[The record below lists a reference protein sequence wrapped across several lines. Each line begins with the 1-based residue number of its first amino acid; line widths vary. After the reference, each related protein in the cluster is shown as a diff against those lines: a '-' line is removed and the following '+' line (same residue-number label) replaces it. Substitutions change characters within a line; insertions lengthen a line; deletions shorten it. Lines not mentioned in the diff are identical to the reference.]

1 MNSHRIVLAVL
12 LALLAAT
19 SPAASARPTIVGGT
33 PASPGE
39 YPAQG
44 WLLADIDP
52 TPGFD
57 AECGGTLVAS
67 RWFLTAAHCVVG
79 ATGFIVLLGD
89 TDVTEPNT
97 DWYGVNGAEVNS
109 AYNEITQQNDVAML
123 KLSRPAPYQP
133 LRVIG
138 PNESPSW
145 AAGTVARIIGWG
157 TTEEGGNA
165 SDVLLKADVPI
176 VADSTCA
183 TAYALHAPPVD
194 PSTMLC
200 AGDGVHDTCQ
210 GDSGGPLMVRD
221 AAGNWALAGI
231 TSWGEGCARP
241 EYPGVYTRLG
251 APALNAWV
259 SAHYPRAS
267 FTVGAANSGAPT
279 TFTSTSFHPE
289 PNGYVS
295 FMWDFNGDGVYRDG
309 AGGATTTWVFAEGG
323 PHTVGLQ
330 ALSAPGESQVAR
342 QVVYVN
348 WSPTV
353 DAGPERTVPEGGR
366 IVLRAS
372 GTDREGQ
379 SLTYAWDLG
388 TRPGPPNLT
397 TPGPNPTFSAAGMD
411 GPTRRTTL
419 VQACDSAGGCG
430 RDIGLV
436 RVTNVRPRVN
446 AGPNRRVKRRKKSRF
461 RVRASDPGP
470 DRLRATWRFGDGT
483 RPVSGFAVKHA
494 FRRAGRYRVT
504 VKVVDDDKGARTDAL
519 IVRVRR

>member
-1 MNSHRIVLAVL
+1 VP
-12 LALLAAT
+12 T
-19 SPAASARPTIVGGT
+19 RPEIVGGT

-44 WLLADIDP
+44 WLLADFGP

-79 ATGFIVLLGD
+79 ATAFTVLLGD
-89 TDVTEPNT
+89 IDVTDPNT
-97 DWYGVNGAEVNS
+97 DWYGVVGVEVNN
-109 AYNEITQQNDVAML
+109 AYDEITQQNDVAML

-145 AAGTVARIIGWG
+145 AAGTQARIIGWG
-157 TTEEGGNA
+157 TTQEGGTT

-183 TAYALHAPPVD
+183 TAYALHAPLVD
-194 PSTMLC
+194 PNTMVC

-221 AAGNWALAGI
+221 AAGNWVLAGI

-267 FTVGAANSGAPT
+267 FTVGAASSGAPT
-279 TFTSTSFHPE
+279 AFTSTSFHPE

-295 FMWDFNGDGVYRDG
+295 FSWDFNGDGVYGERS
-309 AGGATTTWVFAEGG
+309 GATADWVFAEGG
-323 PHTVGLQ
+323 PHNVGIQ
-330 ALSAPGESQVAR
+330 AISAPGESQVAR
-342 QVVYVN
+342 QVVNVN
-348 WSPTV
+348 WSPTA
-353 DAGPERTVPEGGR
+353 DAGPQRSVPEGGR
-366 IVLRAS
+366 VVLRAS
-372 GTDREGQ
+372 GSDREGQ
-379 SLTYAWDLG
+379 PLTYSWDLDG
-388 TRPGPPNLT
+388 NSTIDFK
-397 TPGPNPTFSAAGMD
+397 TPGPSPAFSAARLD
-411 GPTRRTTL
+411 GPSTRSIFLR
-419 VQACDSAGGCG
+419 ACDPSGGCG
-430 RDIGLV
+430 RDVERI
-436 RVTNVRPRVN
+436 RIANVRPRVN
-446 AGPNRRVKRRKKSRF
+446 AGPNRRLKRGTKARF
-461 RVRASDPGP
+461 RVRASDPGR
-470 DRLRATWRFGDGT
+470 DRLTATWRFGDGA
-483 RPVSGFAVKHA
+483 RPVRGFAVRHA
-494 FRRAGRYRVT
+494 FGRPGRYQ
-504 VKVVDDDKGARTDAL
+504 VKVRVVDDDRGARTDTL